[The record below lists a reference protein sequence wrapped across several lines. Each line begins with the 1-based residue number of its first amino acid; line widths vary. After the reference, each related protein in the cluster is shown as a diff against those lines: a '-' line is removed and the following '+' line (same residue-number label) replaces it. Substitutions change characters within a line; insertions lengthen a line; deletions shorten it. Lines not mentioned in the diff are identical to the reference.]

1 MYFCYVL
8 QIKTLLSS
16 AFYLFCIQLYDFNF
30 GLYVNQGLIYYCILI
45 GFFGVVWTFVL
56 RKYALALERRKTV
69 ITSVPSKL
77 HSSLHVKDKIP
88 VPWMKLFQRFEFW

>member
-1 MYFCYVL
+1 M
-8 QIKTLLSS
+8 
-16 AFYLFCIQLYDFNF
+16 
-30 GLYVNQGLIYYCILI
+30 LI

-69 ITSVPSKL
+69 ITSAPSKL